1 MLTKILSFAIC
12 AACILCANAVKFEIG
27 SCAVH
32 IHEKCFPDSIEMYFF
47 ASERPNEPIHLNA
60 NNLTLPEWVYLNRTN
75 KLLVHG
81 YGGNLEFFAT
91 KTIRNGKL

>member
-12 AACILCANAVKFEIG
+12 AACIICANAVKFEIG

-32 IHEKCFPDSIEMYFF
+32 IHDKCSPDSIEMYFF
-47 ASERPNEPIHLNA
+47 ASERPNESIHLNA
-60 NNLTLPEWVYLNRTN
+60 NNLNLPEWVYLNRTN